1 MVARHAPTVMWG
13 AVRNMASGQLCK
25 EHAMAEDRDL
35 THDPISGQG
44 THAADQGA
52 QPAALSPG
60 DHPSAAYPGSEADY
74 WREVYSREP
83 YYEGG
88 RSFEDYS
95 PAYELGWVSYSS
107 YGGEFDAADR
117 VMANDWDVR
126 KGISTLSWDEARQ
139 PARAGWQR
147 AENARTYE
155 TNGSA
160 SREQVIEA
168 LNDLLE
174 NARDGELGF
183 REAAEHTRTPSL
195 SALFGRRADTCRQ
208 AAAELQEQIQRLGGK
223 VDEGGTVSGAAH
235 RVWTHIRGLFG
246 GASDENMLN
255 ECERGEDAAVARYR
269 KALKQN
275 LPPDIHA
282 MVQRQ
287 FEGTQRNHDMIKA
300 LRDRAR
306 AETKTK
312 TDDDVLNKDIPG

>member
-1 MVARHAPTVMWG
+1 
-13 AVRNMASGQLCK
+13 MAD
-25 EHAMAEDRDL
+25 ERDL

-44 THAADQGA
+44 AHAADDARRTAEQGT
-52 QPAALSPG
+52 QAASLMPG
-60 DHPSAAYPGSEADY
+60 DHPDAAYPASEVDY
-74 WREVYSREP
+74 WREAYSREP

-88 RSFEDYS
+88 RGFEDYA
-95 PAYELGWVSYSS
+95 PAYELGWVSYSL
-107 YGGEFDAADR
+107 YGGEFDAANR
-117 VMANDWDVR
+117 VMANDWEVR
-126 KGISTLSWDEARQ
+126 KGVSPLSWDAAR
-139 PARAGWQR
+139 PAARAAWQR
-147 AENARTYE
+147 ADNARSYV

-160 SREQVIEA
+160 SRDQVIET

-183 REAAEHTRTPSL
+183 REAAEHTKTPSL

-208 AAAELQEQIQRLGGK
+208 AAAELQDQIQSLGGK

-235 RVWTHIRGLFG
+235 RVWVHIRGLFG
-246 GASDENMLN
+246 GASDETMLN

-275 LPPDIHA
+275 LPHDIHA

-287 FEGTQRNHDMIKA
+287 FEGAQRNHDMIKA

-306 AETKTK
+306 EETKTK
-312 TDDDVLNKDIPG
+312 TDAET